1 MGELWHESASVQGV
15 GFGGQNAYVGKYRV
29 SRRMHTQAYTD
40 LGLSHMLLLKLMFSD
55 HCTRRSDIRQKMHAR
70 VTFHL

>member
-29 SRRMHTQAYTD
+29 SRRMQAQSYTASRFMAHVAPQVD
-40 LGLSHMLLLKLMFSD
+40 AF
-55 HCTRRSDIRQKMHAR
+55 
-70 VTFHL
+70 